1 MSAYKTLICTFKD
14 KETLVESLVNL
25 GWKPSVDNPQKLRG
39 YRNDT
44 RNVTAEIIVSKDQ
57 ISSSSNDL
65 GFTYD
70 ESLKEFLM
78 YCSDYDCKIGISDK
92 VKQSYAI
99 TAIKKA
105 LIKNKFSIKE
115 ETKTPNRNVV
125 LTAGKII

>member
-1 MSAYKTLICTFKD
+1 MSTPAALPLEGVNVEATG
-14 KETLVESLVNL
+14 KEKILYWIFSFFE
-25 GWKPSVDNPQKLRG
+25 
-39 YRNDT
+39 
-44 RNVTAEIIVSKDQ
+44 

-115 ETKTPNRNVV
+115 ETKTPN
-125 LTAGKII
+125 L